1 MAPWHAE
8 EVMQDDDRTPAG
20 LEGPE
25 RAIEQVAIH
34 DATAEIGGRRDLER
48 SQLHL
53 DRTALAA
60 PDQVE
65 AGIDEQSMEPGVEPV
80 HVAQCG
86 EVAPAPDESL
96 LDSVP
101 CKVGIPEDQ
110 ACGRVQAR
118 DGCAGQHREGVM
130 IASLR
135 SLDETSL
142 VHGRLRV
149 SARPRWPC
157 STS

>member
-1 MAPWHAE
+1 M
-8 EVMQDDDRTPAG
+8 
-20 LEGPE
+20 
-25 RAIEQVAIH
+25 
-34 DATAEIGGRRDLER
+34 ER
-48 SQLHL
+48 SQLDL
-53 DRTALAA
+53 DRPALAA

-65 AGIDEQSMEPGVEPV
+65 AGIDEQSMEPAVEPV
-80 HVAQCG
+80 HVAQRG
-86 EVAPAPDESL
+86 QVPPAPDQSL
-96 LDSVP
+96 LDGVP
-101 CKVGIPEDQ
+101 RKVGVAEDQ

-118 DGCAGQHREGVM
+118 DGCAGQRREGVM

-142 VHGRLRV
+142 VHGRLRM